1 MGQPKI
7 SVALG
12 GAGEN
17 LGRFRWGRF
26 SARRRFGWG
35 PPFRP
40 FGWGRNKKIRFR
52 WGRQNNCACGA
63 RSAGRDQGC
72 VGWSSART
80 LRGHVLLCSRWTCSR
95 VTDARTTPRERYARS
110 PFPADPFIS
119 WDQLLVPRRAT
130 CATRLLPSHSLGQT
144 KSSSAW
150 PHGRK
155 HCFSGCIASLST
167 CVAVLRRAGAG
178 KTVAF
183 IVYYGSVQ
191 MVSGDLPCM
200 PSGAAGGIECG
211 GQLCALQ
218 RCSTLQGNI

>member
-35 PPFRP
+35 PPFRR
-40 FGWGRNKKIRFR
+40 FGWGPNKKFRFR
-52 WGRQNNCACGA
+52 WGRQNDCACGA

-110 PFPADPFIS
+110 GFPGGHFPRPSFCGSSCVFFPHFRVPTGGKNPMDFGKPNPAPGKNLS
-119 WDQLLVPRRAT
+119 VPLMPASALLIPCFAEAILHRPPPALTAT
-130 CATRLLPSHSLGQT
+130 LARLSFRKLHAGR
-144 KSSSAW
+144 
-150 PHGRK
+150 HG
-155 HCFSGCIASLST
+155 H
-167 CVAVLRRAGAG
+167 
-178 KTVAF
+178 
-183 IVYYGSVQ
+183 
-191 MVSGDLPCM
+191 
-200 PSGAAGGIECG
+200 
-211 GQLCALQ
+211 
-218 RCSTLQGNI
+218 

>member
-35 PPFRP
+35 PPFRR
-40 FGWGRNKKIRFR
+40 FGWGPNKKFRFR
-52 WGRQNNCACGA
+52 WGRQNDCACGA

-72 VGWSSART
+72 VGWLSART

-110 PFPADPFIS
+110 GFPGGHF
-119 WDQLLVPRRAT
+119 PRRHFVARVVCFFRIFACQPGAKIHPRSGNSILHLGRT
-130 CATRLLPSHSLGQT
+130 YLAAAARVSFLSLG
-144 KSSSAW
+144 A
-150 PHGRK
+150 P
-155 HCFSGCIASLST
+155 
-167 CVAVLRRAGAG
+167 RRQFCTAH
-178 KTVAF
+178 
-183 IVYYGSVQ
+183 
-191 MVSGDLPCM
+191 L
-200 PSGAAGGIECG
+200 
-211 GQLCALQ
+211 LL
-218 RCSTLQGNI
+218 